1 MANKKAFGKLKGR
14 EAMVL
19 GIIVAMVIL
28 FSILSPTFR
37 TYPTLVSV
45 LDNSYYITLMALGVT
60 FPLITGGVDLSIGT
74 GLVSYSLIGG
84 FLVVTKGMPIGVGLI
99 ACIGIGVL
107 IGLFNGILVA
117 IMDLP
122 PFLATLCT
130 CMITRGVG
138 PAICG
143 GFGVSWPSA
152 ISAQGGFRK
161 IFKFITADGTVV
173 PVGIVS
179 MIILVLIMSFVLDH
193 TRVGRYTIAI
203 GSNKEATR
211 LAGVNIKFYHVLA
224 YVISGFFAGLA
235 GIAYAS
241 TYATIY
247 PGAGAGFELDAIGG
261 AIVGGVSAT
270 GGVGTILGSFLGV
283 LVICLMKVGL
293 PFIGLQANWQQIFTG
308 IVLIAAVLVDVVKK
322 KKD

>member
-1 MANKKAFGKLKGR
+1 MANKKSFGGLKVR

-19 GIIVAMVIL
+19 GIIVAMIIL

-74 GLVSYSLIGG
+74 GLASYALIGG
-84 FLVVTKGMPIGVGLI
+84 FLVVQKGMPIGVGLL

-107 IGLFNGILVA
+107 IGLFNGVLVA

-130 CMITRGVG
+130 CMITRGLG
-138 PAICG
+138 PALCG

-152 ISAQGGFRK
+152 ISSQGAFRNV
-161 IFKFITADGTVV
+161 FKFIAPNGMVV
-173 PVGIVS
+173 PVGIIS
-179 MIILVLIMSFVLDH
+179 MLVLVAVMSFVLDH

-247 PGAGAGFELDAIGG
+247 PRRVA
-261 AIVGGVSAT
+261 
-270 GGVGTILGSFLGV
+270 
-283 LVICLMKVGL
+283 
-293 PFIGLQANWQQIFTG
+293 
-308 IVLIAAVLVDVVKK
+308 
-322 KKD
+322 

>member
-19 GIIVAMVIL
+19 GIVIAMVVL

-74 GLVSYSLIGG
+74 GLVSYALIGG
-84 FLVVTKGMPIGVGLI
+84 YLVIHKGVPVGVGIL
-99 ACIGIGVL
+99 ACIGVGVL
-107 IGLFNGILVA
+107 IGVFNGVLVA
-117 IMDLP
+117 VMDLP

-130 CMITRGVG
+130 CMITRGLG
-138 PAICG
+138 PALCG

-152 ISAQGGFRK
+152 ISEQGAFRK
-161 IFKFITADGTVV
+161 IFKFTNAGGTVV
-173 PVGIVS
+173 PIGIIFMVL
-179 MIILVLIMSFVLDH
+179 LVVIMSFVLDH
-193 TRVGRYTIAI
+193 TRVGRYILAI

-211 LAGVNIKFYHVLA
+211 LAGVNVKFYHMMA
-224 YVISGFFAGLA
+224 YIISGLFAGMA
-235 GIAYAS
+235 GVAYAA

-247 PGAGAGFELDAIGG
+247 PGSGAGFELDAIGG
-261 AIVGGVSAT
+261 AIVGGVSAS

-283 LVICLMKVGL
+283 FVICLMKVGL

-322 KKD
+322 KK

>member
-1 MANKKAFGKLKGR
+1 MVKKRAFGKLKGR
-14 EAMVL
+14 EVMVL
-19 GIIVAMVIL
+19 GIIVAMIIL
-28 FSILSPTFR
+28 FSFLSPTFR

-74 GLVSYSLIGG
+74 GLVSYALIGG
-84 FLVVTKGMPIGVGLI
+84 YLIIHMDMPVGVGIL
-99 ACIGIGVL
+99 ACIGMGLLIGV
-107 IGLFNGILVA
+107 FNGVLVA
-117 IMDLP
+117 VMDLP

-130 CMITRGVG
+130 CMITRGLG
-138 PAICG
+138 PALCG

-152 ISAQGGFRK
+152 LSESGTFRK
-161 IFKFITADGTVV
+161 IFKFTTAGGTVV
-173 PVGIVS
+173 PIGIIFIV
-179 MIILVLIMSFVLDH
+179 ILVLIMSYVLNH

-211 LAGVNIKFYHVLA
+211 LAGVNVKFYHMLA
-224 YVISGFFAGLA
+224 YIISGLFAGLA
-235 GIAYAS
+235 GVAYAA

-261 AIVGGVSAT
+261 AIVGGVSAS
-270 GGVGTILGSFLGV
+270 GGVGSIVGAFLGV
-283 LVICLMKVGL
+283 IVICLMKVGL

-322 KKD
+322 KK

>member
-1 MANKKAFGKLKGR
+1 
-14 EAMVL
+14 MVM
-19 GIIVAMVIL
+19 GIIVAMVVL
-28 FSILSPTFR
+28 FSVLSPTFR

-74 GLVSYSLIGG
+74 GLVSYALIGG
-84 FLVVTKGMPIGVGLI
+84 YLI
-99 ACIGIGVL
+99 VHQHIPVPVAILACIGIGVL
-107 IGLFNGILVA
+107 IGVFNGVLVA

-130 CMITRGVG
+130 CMITRGLG
-138 PAICG
+138 PALCG

-152 ISAQGGFRK
+152 LTEAGAFRK
-161 IFKFITADGTVV
+161 IFAFTTTEGTVI
-173 PVGIVS
+173 PVGIVF
-179 MIILVLIMSFVLDH
+179 MIVLVIIMSFVLDH

-224 YVISGFFAGLA
+224 YVISGFFAGMA
-235 GIAYAS
+235 GIAYAA

-247 PGAGAGFELDAIGG
+247 PGSGAGFELDAIGG

-270 GGVGTILGSFLGV
+270 GGAVSYTHLT
-283 LVICLMKVGL
+283 L
-293 PFIGLQANWQQIFTG
+293 PTS
-308 IVLIAAVLVDVVKK
+308 
-322 KKD
+322 

>member
-19 GIIVAMVIL
+19 GIIAAMVIL
-28 FSILSPTFR
+28 FSVLSSTFR

-45 LDNSYYITLMALGVT
+45 LDISYYITLMALGVT

-74 GLVSYSLIGG
+74 GLVSYALIGG
-84 FLVVTKGMPIGVGLI
+84 FLIVHQGVPVGVGIL

-107 IGLFNGILVA
+107 VGVFNGVLIAV
-117 IMDLP
+117 MDLP

-130 CMITRGVG
+130 CMITRGLG
-138 PAICG
+138 PALCG

-152 ISAQGGFRK
+152 ISADGAFRNV
-161 IFKFITADGTVV
+161 FKFTSDSGTVI
-173 PVGIVS
+173 PIGIVF
-179 MIILVLIMSFVLDH
+179 MIVLVGIMSFVLEH

-211 LAGVNIKFYHVLA
+211 LAGVNVKFYHMLA
-224 YVISGFFAGLA
+224 YIISGLFAGLA
-235 GIAYAS
+235 GVAYAA

-247 PGAGAGFELDAIGG
+247 PGSGAGFELDAIGG
-261 AIVGGVSAT
+261 AIVGGVSAS
-270 GGVGTILGSFLGV
+270 GGVGSIVGAFLGV
-283 LVICLMKVGL
+283 FVICLMKVGL

-308 IVLIAAVLVDVVKK
+308 IVLIAAVLIDVIKK
-322 KKD
+322 KK

>member
-1 MANKKAFGKLKGR
+1 
-14 EAMVL
+14 MVM
-19 GIIVAMVIL
+19 GIIVAMVVL
-28 FSILSPTFR
+28 FSVLSPTFR

-74 GLVSYSLIGG
+74 GLVSYALIGG
-84 FLVVTKGMPIGVGLI
+84 YLI
-99 ACIGIGVL
+99 VHQHIPVPVAILACIGIGVL
-107 IGLFNGILVA
+107 IGVFNGVLVA

-130 CMITRGVG
+130 CMITRGLG
-138 PAICG
+138 PALCG

-152 ISAQGGFRK
+152 LTEARAFRK
-161 IFKFITADGTVV
+161 IFAFTTTEGTVI
-173 PVGIVS
+173 PVGIVF
-179 MIILVLIMSFVLDH
+179 MIVLVIIMSFVLDH

-224 YVISGFFAGLA
+224 YVISGFFAGMA
-235 GIAYAS
+235 GIAYAA

-247 PGAGAGFELDAIGG
+247 PGSGAGFELDAIGG

-270 GGVGTILGSFLGV
+270 GGVGTIFGSFLGV
-283 LVICLMKVGL
+283 IVICLMKVGL

-308 IVLIAAVLVDVVKK
+308 IVLIVAVLIDVVKK
-322 KKD
+322 KK